1 MRRGRL
7 AARSIW
13 LVVASKGI
21 LRYELIARGKM
32 AHSAY
37 PELGESAIEALLD
50 ALDTI
55 RKVPLPTD
63 AQLGPCTMNIGTIS
77 GGRAPNV
84 IADAAKAEIMVRLV
98 GDAAPIREA
107 FTRAVGKRAELVE
120 ILCLPPIR
128 FATVD
133 GMPTTVVS
141 FTTDVPVFGKT
152 WGEPLL
158 LGPGSIHVA
167 HTSEERI
174 SKRELSDAVEMYA
187 NVVKKL
193 LAKN

>member
-1 MRRGRL
+1 M
-7 AARSIW
+7 
-13 LVVASKGI
+13 VASKGI

-98 GDAAPIREA
+98 GDANAP
-107 FTRAVGKRAELVE
+107 RAVLDAHRACKDTL
-120 ILCLPPIR
+120 
-128 FATVD
+128 
-133 GMPTTVVS
+133 
-141 FTTDVPVFGKT
+141 FG
-152 WGEPLL
+152 E
-158 LGPGSIHVA
+158 
-167 HTSEERI
+167 
-174 SKRELSDAVEMYA
+174 D
-187 NVVKKL
+187 
-193 LAKN
+193 